1 MEIEGQF
8 ALREILFVLQKKS
21 VNARP
26 IANDLFDPP
35 KFSQFRQL
43 ALELWRP
50 TIFCRARKSIVPWK
64 IPFNLSS
71 YFVIDTRL
79 NGIMYECFLIERSLL
94 RVLVSCRLTLFPF
107 QMSAEKGFREVTLVH
122 VDFEPGFYRSEKCP
136 IRVKTTAASTSV
148 EQLS

>member
-50 TIFCRARKSIVPWK
+50 TIFVGRE
-64 IPFNLSS
+64 NLL
-71 YFVIDTRL
+71 FH
-79 NGIMYECFLIERSLL
+79 ERY
-94 RVLVSCRLTLFPF
+94 P
-107 QMSAEKGFREVTLVH
+107 
-122 VDFEPGFYRSEKCP
+122 
-136 IRVKTTAASTSV
+136 STCHHIS
-148 EQLS
+148 

>member
-50 TIFCRARKSIVPWK
+50 TIFCRARKSIVPWQ

-107 QMSAEKGFREVTLVH
+107 SNVCGKRLQGSYAG